1 MPNPVLESIASPFVT
16 FRFEVVLT
24 PKKSLSGV
32 SSPICNAAFAE
43 CSGLDM
49 TMQPESFNEGGANQQ
64 QTHLKGKVTYGQLTL
79 NRGMTPN
86 NHLWI
91 WFQAAGAPG
100 VNARADGVITV
111 FQPDGETAMVFKLTD
126 CLPVNLRG
134 PSLNARNGEV
144 AIEELQLVY
153 ARLELKGAEGASG
166 GGSIGASAGFG
177 VNASAS
183 IGANLSV
190 SGGPGLSASV
200 NANASA
206 SFGLNL

>member
-1 MPNPVLESIASPFVT
+1 MPNPVLESITSPFVT

-24 PKKSLSGV
+24 PHKPLGGI

-49 TMQPESFNEGGANQQ
+49 TMQPESFNEGGANQR
-64 QTHLKGKVTYGQLTL
+64 QTHLKGKVSYGQLTL

-86 NHLWI
+86 NHLWK
-91 WFQAAGAPG
+91 WFQAASAPG

-134 PSLNARNGEV
+134 PSLNARNGEI

-153 ARLELKGAEGASG
+153 ARLELQGAEGAGG
-166 GGSIGASAGFG
+166 GGSINASAGFG
-177 VNASAS
+177 ISASAS
-183 IGANLSV
+183 IGASLSV
-190 SGGPGLSASV
+190 SGGPGLSAS
-200 NANASA
+200 ANAGA
-206 SFGLNL
+206 GFGLNL